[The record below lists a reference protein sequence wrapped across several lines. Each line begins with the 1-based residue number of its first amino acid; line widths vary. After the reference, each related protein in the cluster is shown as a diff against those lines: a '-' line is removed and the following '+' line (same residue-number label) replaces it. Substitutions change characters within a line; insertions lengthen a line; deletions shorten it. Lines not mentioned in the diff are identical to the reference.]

1 MFVNCELCGWVI
13 GLDPCRM
20 VTVLVA
26 PRVMAHQLR
35 HLLRLLWVC
44 AAFKVDVRLVSFALS
59 GVQMT
64 WLQTKIRCLT
74 RCPSRPLLACV
85 PEIVMK

>member
-1 MFVNCELCGWVI
+1 MNDFAMQNDDGQADILMFVNCELRGWVI

-44 AAFKVDVRLVSFALS
+44 A
-59 GVQMT
+59 
-64 WLQTKIRCLT
+64 
-74 RCPSRPLLACV
+74 PY
-85 PEIVMK
+85 